1 MPPKEAGDAVKV
13 VLRLF
18 CYDEDKTISD
28 IKEQECFL
36 GTLSKLQDAERVGA
50 FVEGWRLATE
60 ELFRK
65 VGLDERR
72 RSWMPYN
79 LFHPDVLGLQ
89 TARTAQDFQKAL
101 LMRSRL
107 GKLLG

>member
-1 MPPKEAGDAVKV
+1 
-13 VLRLF
+13 
-18 CYDEDKTISD
+18 
-28 IKEQECFL
+28 
-36 GTLSKLQDAERVGA
+36 
-50 FVEGWRLATE
+50 
-60 ELFRK
+60 
-65 VGLDERR
+65 
-72 RSWMPYN
+72 MPYN